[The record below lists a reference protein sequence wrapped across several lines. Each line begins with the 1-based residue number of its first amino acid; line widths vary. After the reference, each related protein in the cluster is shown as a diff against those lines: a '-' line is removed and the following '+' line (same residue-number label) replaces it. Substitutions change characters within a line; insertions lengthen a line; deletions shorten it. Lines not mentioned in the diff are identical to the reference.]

1 MPYVTLKK
9 RSYGALKYC
18 VPCSPEPGTSGEY
31 PMSVVSQSL
40 FLSVPL
46 SALTLHV
53 MGCSCSLML
62 VGSKQA
68 SFEKVYWQG
77 NLGVEWRC

>member
-1 MPYVTLKK
+1 
-9 RSYGALKYC
+9 
-18 VPCSPEPGTSGEY
+18 
-31 PMSVVSQSL
+31 MSVASQSL

-46 SALTLHV
+46 STLTLHV

-77 NLGVEWRC
+77 NLGVGWRC